1 MFREHDPIVLTA
13 GVDGDA
19 AEALLP
25 GAVGTI
31 VHIHPG
37 GTAFVVEF
45 PASDGNVALATVLP
59 DQLRPATPE
68 DLAADRFYRKAAAI
82 SPPRAEVHP

>member
-13 GVDGDA
+13 GVAGDDT
-19 AEALLP
+19 ETLLP

-37 GTAFVVEF
+37 GAAFVVEF
-45 PASDGNVALATVLP
+45 LESEGNAALATVLP
-59 DQLRPATPE
+59 DQMRLATPE
-68 DLAADRFYRKAAAI
+68 DLAADRFYRKAA
-82 SPPRAEVHP
+82 VG

>member
-1 MFREHDPIVLTA
+1 MLREHDPIVLTA

-31 VHIHPG
+31 VHIHPDG
-37 GTAFVVEF
+37 AAFVVEF
-45 PASDGNVALATVLP
+45 LESEGNAALATVLP
-59 DQLRPATPE
+59 DQMRLATPE
-68 DLAADRFYRKAAAI
+68 DLAADRFYRKAA
-82 SPPRAEVHP
+82 V

>member
-1 MFREHDPIVLTA
+1 MLREHDPIVLTA
-13 GVDGDA
+13 GVTGDA

-31 VHIHPG
+31 VHIHPD

-45 PASDGNVALATVLP
+45 LESDGNVALATVLP
-59 DQLRPATPE
+59 HQLRLATPE
-68 DLAADRFYRKAAAI
+68 DLAADRFYRNAA
-82 SPPRAEVHP
+82 VG

>member
-1 MFREHDPIVLTA
+1 MLREHDPIVLTT
-13 GVDGDA
+13 GVAGDA

-37 GTAFVVEF
+37 GAAFVVEF
-45 PASDGNVALATVLP
+45 PALDGNAALATVRP
-59 DQLRPATPE
+59 DQLRLATPE
-68 DLAADRFYRKAAAI
+68 DLARSA
-82 SPPRAEVHP
+82 RAEVHP

>member
-1 MFREHDPIVLTA
+1 MLREHDPIVLTA
-13 GVDGDA
+13 GVAGDA

-37 GTAFVVEF
+37 DVAFVVEF
-45 PASDGNVALATVLP
+45 PVPDSIAALATVRP
-59 DQLRPATPE
+59 DQIRLATPE
-68 DLAADRFYRKAAAI
+68 DLAADRFYRKAA
-82 SPPRAEVHP
+82 V